1 MAGLRAER
9 TKIIQTLFSSALLPK
24 RWQGFLFLLKPE
36 TPIITLKETETETE
50 TVPAPHADRAVQNST
65 LSILFALSFC
75 HLLNDSIQ
83 ALIPAIYPLLKQ
95 SFSLSFTQIGLITL
109 TFQMV
114 GSVFQPVVGSYTDR
128 HPKPYSLVI
137 GMGITLVGLVAL
149 ALAPSYYAV
158 LVAAAMVGLGSAIFH
173 PESSRMARLAS
184 GGNHGFAQSLF
195 QVGGNAGSS
204 LGPLLAAGIITRYG
218 RRHILWFTFL
228 AFAGMFILARV
239 GSWYRQHL
247 HERRASKT
255 AEVHHHPVAP
265 ARVPFL
271 LGILLCLMFSK
282 FFYLASMTNYYT
294 FYLIQKF
301 GLSVPQS
308 QIYLFVF
315 LFAVAAG
322 TIAGGPVGDRIG
334 RKLVIWISI
343 LGMAPFALLLP
354 HGNLF
359 WTVVLSVINGIILAS
374 AFPAILVYATELLP
388 GKVGTIA
395 GLFFGFA
402 FGMAGIASAV
412 LGKLADATSI
422 VYVVKVCS
430 FLPLIGLLTAFL
442 PDLKKQEV

>member
-1 MAGLRAER
+1 MFPLKTEISIMNSVKTAE
-9 TKIIQTLFSSALLPK
+9 TTLAPAVGSVRNP
-24 RWQGFLFLLKPE
+24 
-36 TPIITLKETETETE
+36 TL
-50 TVPAPHADRAVQNST
+50 A
-65 LSILFALSFC
+65 ILFALSFC
-75 HLLNDSIQ
+75 HLLNDCIQ
-83 ALIPAIYPLLKQ
+83 ALLPAIYPLLKE
-95 SFSLSFTQIGLITL
+95 SFSLSFTQIGMITL

-114 GSVFQPVVGSYTDR
+114 GSVFQPVVGIYTDR

-137 GMGITLVGLVAL
+137 GMSITLVGLVAL

-158 LVAAAMVGLGSAIFH
+158 LVAAALVGLGSAIFH

-184 GGNHGFAQSLF
+184 GGSHGFAQSLF

-204 LGPLLAAGIITRYG
+204 LGPLLAAGLITRYG
-218 RRHILWFTFL
+218 RQHILWFTLL
-228 AFAGMFILARV
+228 ALAGMFILARV

-247 HERRASKT
+247 DERRAHKSV
-255 AEVHHHPVAP
+255 EFHHRPVAV
-265 ARVPFL
+265 AQVPFL

-294 FYLIQKF
+294 FYLIQRF
-301 GLSVPQS
+301 GLTVTQS
-308 QIYLFVF
+308 QTYLFVF

-322 TIAGGPVGDRIG
+322 TIAGGPLGDRIG

-354 HGNLF
+354 HANLLG
-359 WTVVLSVINGIILAS
+359 TAVLSIINGLILAS

-442 PDLKKQEV
+442 PELKTRAAPEDDLSCEEQKASA